1 MLNVIKSEIY
11 KTRHRLYFYVFLGIS
26 CLLILGLV
34 VLFVLNSNGQ
44 SRIYYE
50 DILRLPLAA
59 LSIGVYF
66 ALIPCDIVFSEEYKH
81 QTMKNTLSFGISR
94 QSLYLGKLITSI
106 LTALFSA
113 ALMIGLFMGSAY
125 LLLGVKDASAAAEVT
140 QRMLLSLVCAVPLW
154 IGALSVLN
162 MMSFQFR
169 NTTILSLTYVG
180 LFAITALLMPLVG
193 YYVSPIFNV
202 IHDWM
207 IMPQFDVIKSAATI
221 SGPIILKCM
230 VIGLGY
236 TVGSTVIGML
246 LFRKR
251 EIK

>member
-11 KTRHRLYFYVFLGIS
+11 KTRHRVYLFVFLGIC
-26 CLLILGLV
+26 CLLGLGAV
-34 VLFVLNSNGQ
+34 YLFALSGGGQ

-59 LSIGVYF
+59 LSFGVYF

-81 QTMKNTLSFGISR
+81 QTMKNTLTFGISR
-94 QSLYLGKLITSI
+94 RSLYFGKLITSI
-106 LTALFSA
+106 LVALFSA
-113 ALMIGLFMGSAY
+113 ALIIGVFVGSAY
-125 LLLGVKDASAAAEVT
+125 LFLGVKDAAAAGEIT
-140 QRMLLSLVCAVPLW
+140 QRMLLSLACSLPLW

-169 NTTILSLTYVG
+169 NSTIMSLSYVG
-180 LFAITALLMPLVG
+180 LFAILSLLMTLMG
-193 YYVSPIFNV
+193 YYVSPVFDI

-207 IMPQFDVIKSAATI
+207 IMPQFDVIKSAASI
-221 SGPIILKCM
+221 SGPLILKCTA
-230 VIGLGY
+230 IGFGY
-236 TVGSTVIGML
+236 TVGSTVIGLL

-251 EIK
+251 DIK